1 MFGNH
6 REEIPPDSTQ
16 EIEKFNKMLNKKKLE
31 KPTFVWFYGDF
42 CGHCHA
48 MYDDWKNLNN
58 NSMVTKKVNLLKIES
73 AQNSMLTKDPNVFGY
88 PTLRLYKISGSFV
101 EYDGNRDAE
110 DMKKFVVKNTKQ
122 QKSAKKKRSKRRR
135 KTQKKQK

>member
-6 REEIPPDSTQ
+6 REEITPDSTQ
-16 EIEKFNKMLNKKKLE
+16 EIEKFNKMLNKKLE

-48 MYDDWKNLNN
+48 MYDDWKNLND

-73 AQNSMLTKDPNVFGY
+73 AQNSMLTKDPDVFGY